1 MKKELIIKSEFDCVV
16 NCQNDI
22 IGTIEVNKL
31 NNELHLIVTEEII
44 LNIFPI
50 NKEDGIS
57 YNLII
62 LNSENFKK
70 VNKFCKITEIEDEKY
85 LIYLK
90 KCDISKSTKFKTILT
105 GSDIEIFIYENDK
118 TSFFIKNNN
127 YYNNYSSSLL
137 LDNFKLEELKDYYI
151 IYSNINNKLNFILIN
166 KKLEICFEKL
176 ITKYEINNNK
186 LELLTLFNDVYQTG
200 KVEVYDLNNLNL
212 LDDYFVYENA
222 NNTKFNENL
231 ISYIFMENIK
241 NKNFKIARTLL
252 SDFLSSKISD
262 EDLKSY
268 FGNIDFIDVYPENYK
283 KIICFSDN
291 TSKIFTFTIE
301 NNKITNI
308 DC

>member
-1 MKKELIIKSEFDCVV
+1 MKKELIIKSEFDCVIYS
-16 NCQNDI
+16 QNEI

-31 NNELHLIVTEEII
+31 NNELHLIVTEETI
-44 LNIFPI
+44 LNIYPI
-50 NKEDGIS
+50 NKDDGIS

-62 LNSENFKK
+62 LDNEALQKI
-70 VNKFCKITEIEDEKY
+70 NKYCKITKIEEEKY
-85 LIYLK
+85 LIYLN
-90 KCDISKSTKFKTILT
+90 KCEINKSTEFKTILT
-105 GSDIEIFIYENDK
+105 GNDIEIFIYENNK
-118 TSFFIKNNN
+118 TSFFIKNKN

-151 IYSNINNKLNFILIN
+151 IHSNVYNKLNFILIN
-166 KKLEICFEKL
+166 KKLEICLEKL

-200 KVEVYDLNNLNL
+200 KVEIYDLNNLNL
-212 LDDYFVYENA
+212 IDEYFVYENT

-231 ISYIFMENIK
+231 ISYVFMENIK

-262 EDLKSY
+262 DELASY
-268 FGNIDFIDVYPENYK
+268 FGNINFIDVYPENYK
-283 KIICFSDN
+283 KIICFNDN
-291 TSKIFTFTIE
+291 ESKIFSFTIE